1 MYELPDEVWNYIK
14 EFTFDWKR
22 SHKQKMKHIFDL
34 EDINEYGHIEKWGRV
49 VYSRW
54 TYFQPWLNTNEI
66 IDDEYGGDEN
76 HPYAPPP
83 DLERMEIMAWS
94 CPDMRG
100 RRRVQ
105 RERGWWC
112 GYGWRRP
119 IFAWIYFRRCQKGK
133 EQIWQPGYGLKKL
146 KILNNI

>member
-22 SHKQKMKHIFDL
+22 FHKQKMKHIFDL
-34 EDINEYGHIEKWGRV
+34 EDINEHGHIENWGRV

-66 IDDEYGGDEN
+66 IDDEYGGNVN

-83 DLERMEIMAWS
+83 NLERASVMA
-94 CPDMRG
+94 CI
-100 RRRVQ
+100 
-105 RERGWWC
+105 RENFYIGGHDQSVGWWC

-119 IFAWIYFRRCQKGK
+119 IFVDI
-133 EQIWQPGYGLKKL
+133 
-146 KILNNI
+146 